1 MGSIPA
7 GNGFLVELDVEVK
20 QSERNQNRQPSVI
33 ITLPVSKLSDLKAEI
48 ASFSKSVLRTEAW
61 FRTANE
67 LIAAMKL
74 LEPHV
79 KRFWESERD
88 VRPKQSLINVH
99 MMLAGFAIENLCKGY
114 LAGRLSSKERA
125 AAEAGRL
132 PSSLKTHDLLKL
144 VEKTG
149 MTISETDKYLI
160 MRLSE
165 TVVWRGRYPIATS
178 HDWFRAFAQINCDI
192 DDIET
197 LLQGLRRHVGADKSQ
212 DLAPSNEPTAP
223 ESKPLRNSSYALQR

>member
-1 MGSIPA
+1 MPA
-7 GNGFLVELDVEVK
+7 K
-20 QSERNQNRQPSVI
+20 KRISSVVV
-33 ITLPVSKLSDLKAEI
+33 TLPVSKLSDLKAEI

-61 FRTANE
+61 CRTANE

-79 KRFWESERD
+79 KRFWECEGD
-88 VRPKQSLINVH
+88 VRPRQSLINVH

-114 LAGRLSSKERA
+114 LAGRLSSKERRDV
-125 AAEAGRL
+125 EAGVL

-149 MTISETDKYLI
+149 MTICVTEKYLI

-197 LLQGLRRHVGADKSQ
+197 LLQRLRRHVGAEKS
-212 DLAPSNEPTAP
+212 
-223 ESKPLRNSSYALQR
+223 